1 MRRACL
7 HVVRMAKMVQ
17 IRNMPDKLHR
27 TLKAR
32 AAQAGMSLSEYLLR
46 ELKKSAELPTQEDM
60 WERFARLTPI
70 DLGVSG
76 AELVRAGREEREKQI
91 DERLNETFVSRR

>member
-1 MRRACL
+1 
-7 HVVRMAKMVQ
+7 MVQ

-27 TLKAR
+27 TLKSR
-32 AAQAGMSLSEYLLR
+32 AAQAGMSLSEYVLR
-46 ELKKSAELPTQEDM
+46 ELKRSAIPMEDEM

>member
-1 MRRACL
+1 MG
-7 HVVRMAKMVQ
+7 KMVQ

-46 ELKKSAELPTQEDM
+46 ELKKTAEKPSVEELLDRIRSRPPIEPGISSAEIIREGRDQRMRQVDG
-60 WERFARLTPI
+60 AR
-70 DLGVSG
+70 V
-76 AELVRAGREEREKQI
+76 Q
-91 DERLNETFVSRR
+91 

>member
-1 MRRACL
+1 MG
-7 HVVRMAKMVQ
+7 KMVQ
-17 IRNMPDKLHR
+17 IRDMPDKLHR

-46 ELKKSAELPTQEDM
+46 ELKKAAIPTEDDM
-60 WERFARLTPI
+60 WERFAKLTPI
-70 DLGVSG
+70 DLGGSG

-91 DERLNETFVSRR
+91 DERLNETFVSSR